1 MPVVTSLRNAWLDR
15 RPTRRNQTMFYAT
28 KTDMTDVLASLEA
41 IQPFQYTLTG
51 LFREREPLTLRS
63 CRDIPDL
70 GIASHPTAIASPA
83 YLMSLQGE
91 TVDVREVPQ
100 KAGGMRFAIDQRA
113 NANTT
118 VIRPGGRYGDRVIL
132 HGTFDTISLSQHAL
146 TLYGIVSKLLRQ
158 KFQPV
163 EECLVGPDAFRA
175 WKEGARLT
183 IAVQS
188 HTKFDLGSRGG
199 R

>member
-1 MPVVTSLRNAWLDR
+1 MP
-15 RPTRRNQTMFYAT
+15 RNQTMFYST
-28 KTDMTDVLASLEA
+28 ETDMASILSSLEA

-51 LFREREPLTLRS
+51 LFREREPLTVRS
-63 CRDIPDL
+63 YRDIPDL
-70 GIASHPTAIASPA
+70 GIASHPTAIVSPA

-100 KAGGMRFAIDQRA
+100 KAGGVRFAIDQRA

-118 VIRPGGRYGDRVIL
+118 VIRPGGRYGEDVIL
-132 HGTFDTISLSQHAL
+132 YGTFDTVSASQHAL

-158 KFQPV
+158 RFQPV
-163 EECLVGPDAFRA
+163 EEYLVGPDALRA
-175 WKEGARLT
+175 WKSGTRLT

-188 HTKFDLGSRGG
+188 PAEFDLGSNGG